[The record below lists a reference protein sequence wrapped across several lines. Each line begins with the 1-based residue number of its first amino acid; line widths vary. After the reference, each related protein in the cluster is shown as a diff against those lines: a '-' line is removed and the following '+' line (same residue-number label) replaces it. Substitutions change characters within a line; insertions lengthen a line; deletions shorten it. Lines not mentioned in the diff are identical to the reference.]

1 MTAAVDELREY
12 VREPAKRAALRSR
25 LKAPWYRRRF
35 HEFGARSILDA
46 PTWVYGAHE
55 IAIGEDV
62 MILRGAWLAVER
74 PAWTR
79 PPPVLRIGDGVAMR
93 PNCSISASDSIV
105 IEDHVVLATGVSIV
119 DSDHVHGDDHDSVL
133 FNRVETSPVRIGR
146 GTWLGDRVS
155 VLRGADIGCFC
166 TIGANS
172 VVRGRIPDYSIAAG
186 APARVVG
193 TTRPDN

>member
-1 MTAAVDELREY
+1 MNALREY

-46 PTWVYGAHE
+46 PAWIYGAHE
-55 IAIGEDV
+55 IAIGDDV

-74 PAWTR
+74 PAWNR
-79 PPPVLRIGDGVAMR
+79 EAPVLRIGKGVAMR
-93 PNCSISASDSIV
+93 PNCSISASESVV
-105 IEDHVVLATGVSIV
+105 IEDYVVMATGVSIV
-119 DSDHVHGDDHDSVL
+119 DSDHVHGGDHDSVL
-133 FNRVETSPVRIGR
+133 FNRVETAPVRIGR

-155 VLRGADIGCFC
+155 VLRGSNIGRFC

-172 VVRGRIPDYSIAAG
+172 VVRGEIPDYSLAVG

-193 TTRPDN
+193 STRIAA